1 MAESNKGCVAVSS
14 DSKYID
20 FLFSYRKIVIFTEL
34 YLGDASSSNKD
45 LLRLQKLG
53 YNAIKIIGTGSYS
66 EVMVYILPP
75 FKYS

>member
-14 DSKYID
+14 DSNID
-20 FLFSYRKIVIFTEL
+20 FFFSYRKIVIFTESF
-34 YLGDASSSNKD
+34 LGNASSSNKD

-53 YNAIKIIGTGSYS
+53 YNAIKTIGTGSYS
-66 EVMVYILPP
+66 EVMVYILQP